1 VASCAID
8 NDAAPDARRAARRIV
23 RTLLYAQSL
32 GSAGFVAASTVAPL
46 VSVQLAGTA
55 SWAGGPSAA
64 YQAGG
69 ALVALV
75 WGQLMD
81 RIGRRP
87 TLATGVAVGA
97 AGAALASSSIVG
109 HSLVPFLAGVSLMGM
124 ANSALQ
130 LGRFVAAEVSPPEAR
145 GRAISTVVL
154 GGTVGAVL
162 GPLVVGPA
170 GSTAQRLG
178 LDELSG
184 PYATSTLLF
193 LVVVALLLLRLR
205 PEPRELALHL
215 PALHGGGPAAAGEPR
230 RPLREILRQREARL
244 AVVSLVTGQAVMTML
259 MVITSVH
266 MKHHDHPLPSIAF
279 VISSHVFGMY
289 AFSVLSGRLTDQWGR
304 RPVIASGGA
313 ALLLSCVWA
322 TLSPRVLP
330 LAGALLLLGL
340 GWNLC
345 YVAGSALL
353 SDQLRPSERA
363 TTQGFNDLLIGAAAA
378 IGAIASGLIFAAIG
392 YGAMAAIGALASLL
406 PLALALR
413 RPPDANAGRQEGRSP
428 RDERPSYG

>member
-1 VASCAID
+1 MMHAIENEDASE
-8 NDAAPDARRAARRIV
+8 DASRATRRIV
-23 RTLLYAQSL
+23 HTLLYAQSL

-46 VSVQLAGTA
+46 VSVQLSGTA

-69 ALVALV
+69 ALVAVV

-81 RIGRRP
+81 RIGRRL

-97 AGAALASSSIVG
+97 AGASLASYSVVG
-109 HSLVPFLAGVSLMGM
+109 HAMLPFLAGTSLMGM
-124 ANSALQ
+124 AHSALQ
-130 LGRFVAAEVSPPEAR
+130 LGRFVAAEVSLPHAR

-162 GPLVVGPA
+162 GPLLVGPA
-170 GSTAQRLG
+170 GSAARRLG
-178 LDELSG
+178 LEELSG
-184 PYATSTLLF
+184 PYAVSALLF
-193 LVVVALLLLRLR
+193 LTVVGLLVSRLR
-205 PEPRELALHL
+205 PEPRELARCLARTS
-215 PALHGGGPAAAGEPR
+215 PDEPTAAAAPR
-230 RPLREILRQREARL
+230 RPLVEILRQREARL
-244 AVVSLVTGQAVMTML
+244 AVASLVTGQAVMTML

-266 MKHHDHPLPSIAF
+266 MKHHHHPLPSIAF

-289 AFSVLSGRLTDQWGR
+289 AFSVLSGRLTDEWGR
-304 RPVIASGGA
+304 RPVIAAGA
-313 ALLLSCVWA
+313 ALLLLSCLWA

-353 SDQLRPSERA
+353 ADQLRPSERA
-363 TTQGFNDLLIGAAAA
+363 TTQGVSDLMMGVAAAF
-378 IGAIASGLIFAAIG
+378 GAVASGLVFAAAG
-392 YGAMAAIGALASLL
+392 YGAMAAAGALASLV
-406 PLALALR
+406 PLVLALR
-413 RPPDANAGRQEGRSP
+413 KA
-428 RDERPSYG
+428 